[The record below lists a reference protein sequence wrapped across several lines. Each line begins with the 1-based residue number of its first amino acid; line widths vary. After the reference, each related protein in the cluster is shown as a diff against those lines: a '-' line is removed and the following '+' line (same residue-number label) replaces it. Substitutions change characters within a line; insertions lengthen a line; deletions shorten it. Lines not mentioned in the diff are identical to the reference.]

1 MSEPRL
7 PSQPTQPFPR
17 QPAQQPAPGL
27 RPQGSPM
34 NAGQPMARPGVA
46 PQRPAPAQV
55 LPRQAAGQTINPAA
69 TRPHDDDT
77 IELLDEADE
86 VAPTQSAAGVTTLPG
101 TAHTA
106 GSKIKFGAEVGVRK
120 HEWKRQLTAG
130 GTGACRV
137 RTFHGKLSDQ
147 GLDYIDEAINV
158 WLDEHEEINVKFVT
172 TTVGLFDGK
181 FKDLALIVNVWY

>member
-1 MSEPRL
+1 MSDPRPAPH
-7 PSQPTQPFPR
+7 PSQPFPR
-17 QPAQQPAPGL
+17 QPAQPPAPGL
-27 RPQGSPM
+27 RPPGSPM
-34 NAGQPMARPGVA
+34 VTAQPMARPAVA
-46 PQRPAPAQV
+46 PQRPAPSQV
-55 LPRQAAGQTINPAA
+55 LPRQVAGQTINPAA
-69 TRPHDDDT
+69 ARPHDDDA

-86 VAPTQSAAGVTTLPG
+86 VAPAQPAAGIISLPG

-106 GSKIKFGAEVGVRK
+106 GSKIKFGVEVGLKK
-120 HEWKRQLTAG
+120 HDWKRQLTPG

-158 WLDEHEEINVKFVT
+158 WLDDHEEIDVKFVT
-172 TTVGLFDGK
+172 TTVGMFDGK